1 MCLKSTI
8 VKEISVNRGLLGGG
22 SGRIYCTYS
31 VAHMIVIGL
40 IRHHLCA
47 RYLVFFFQKSLVV
60 VADCCLAQCGH
71 ESMIEH

>member
-31 VAHMIVIGL
+31 VAHMILIGL
-40 IRHHLCA
+40 IRHHL
-47 RYLVFFFQKSLVV
+47 VFFFKNHWLSLQTAVWLS
-60 VADCCLAQCGH
+60 AAMNL
-71 ESMIEH
+71 